1 MEKMNEAAMAYKIGQ
16 RVTPQ
21 GHRALMGDTL
31 TDEAGEVRPRWY
43 VLKVAVLQEFVV
55 QEWLKGEPGVI
66 DAWLP
71 TEKAWRN
78 QARGH
83 RRKIPYKKKIAPG
96 YVFVCVDHQI
106 AWDVLRQQSNGKVL
120 GVVGHEGRPLPVPE
134 GQMRAMKQLPKT
146 IQKIYAERAAA
157 SAIVPGIKA
166 RIKDDSGVMAGWIV
180 DVSEV
185 NGGIAKIFV
194 PLFGG
199 RSAGL
204 DISCLTNSV

>member
-1 MEKMNEAAMAYKIGQ
+1 MNYKVGQ
-16 RVTPQ
+16 QV
-21 GHRALMGDTL
+21 GLSDHRELFGEPL
-31 TDEAGEVRPRWY
+31 TDALGEPCARWY
-43 VLKVAVLQEFVV
+43 VLKVAVLQEFIV
-55 QEWLKGEPGVI
+55 QEWLKGQAGVV

-83 RRKIPYKKKIAPG
+83 RRKIPYKRKIAPG

-106 AWDVLRQQSNGKVL
+106 IWDVLRQQSNGKVL
-120 GVVGHEGRPLPVPE
+120 GVVCHEGRPLPVPE

-157 SAIVPGIKA
+157 SAIAPGIKA
-166 RIKDDSGVMAGWIV
+166 RIKDGSGVMAGWIV
-180 DVSEV
+180 DVAEV
-185 NGGIAKIFV
+185 NGGIAKVMV

-199 RSAGL
+199 RKAELEVSE
-204 DISCLTNSV
+204 LTRES